1 VGMLEEIFTHTD
13 CHTLDLAE
21 WFGEE
26 ETPTEIVGGNEWV
39 VLVAMFENLIGLFQL
54 FCVLC
59 CWDKVTDGHD
69 VVPF

>member
-1 VGMLEEIFTHTD
+1 MGMLEEIFTHTD

-39 VLVAMFENLIGLFQL
+39 VLVAMF
-54 FCVLC
+54 
-59 CWDKVTDGHD
+59 
-69 VVPF
+69 